1 MGRMTTGDYRGFAI
15 ECLRWAEDAADA
27 SQRQT
32 FLGIARQWMNA
43 ALLIDAGAALLPD
56 ASVLSRELR
65 AKLD

>member
-1 MGRMTTGDYRGFAI
+1 MHHMTTVDYRNFAI
-15 ECLRWAEDAADA
+15 ECLRWADDAADA

-43 ALLIDAGAALLPD
+43 ALLIDAGAAMLPD